1 MKWIKPNKKDEL
13 KQIEGLFTQNLMND
27 LIRDKLKQIVNFQ
40 DIIITVDLNY
50 KSKRVKTY
58 NVGKYSLY
66 IVF

>member
-1 MKWIKPNKKDEL
+1 
-13 KQIEGLFTQNLMND
+13 MND

>member
-1 MKWIKPNKKDEL
+1 
-13 KQIEGLFTQNLMND
+13 MND

-58 NVGKYSLY
+58 NVGKYLLY

>member
-1 MKWIKPNKKDEL
+1 
-13 KQIEGLFTQNLMND
+13 MND
-27 LIRDKLKQIVNFQ
+27 LIRDKSKQIVNFQ

>member
-1 MKWIKPNKKDEL
+1 
-13 KQIEGLFTQNLMND
+13 MND
-27 LIRDKLKQIVNFQ
+27 LIRDKLKQIVKFQ

>member
-1 MKWIKPNKKDEL
+1 
-13 KQIEGLFTQNLMND
+13 MND

-40 DIIITVDLNY
+40 DIIITVD
-50 KSKRVKTY
+50 KTY

>member
-1 MKWIKPNKKDEL
+1 
-13 KQIEGLFTQNLMND
+13 MND

-50 KSKRVKTY
+50 QSKRVKTY

>member
-1 MKWIKPNKKDEL
+1 MD
-13 KQIEGLFTQNLMND
+13 D